1 MQSYLRNQK
10 ANRNRKQMLRIE
22 VNKGGIERAL
32 KNYKSKVIRTKQLKE
47 VRDRK
52 QFTKPSEIKRKQK
65 EKAKYVQSKK
75 DSNE

>member
-1 MQSYLRNQK
+1 
-10 ANRNRKQMLRIE
+10 MLRIE

-32 KNYKSKVIRTKQLKE
+32 KNYKSKVIRTKQLRD

-65 EKAKYVQSKK
+65 AKAKYIQSKK